1 MIRLS
6 AFADEYAKDL
16 SEQIEGL
23 KRNGI
28 SLLELRSIGDKGV
41 ADFTDEEAERY
52 YEELK
57 ANGISVWSIG
67 SPLGKVDIDCDF
79 SEYEKKI
86 RRIYRIAN
94 IMHTDKIRMFSFYK
108 AYDQKEKVFEYLR
121 KMCEIAKEYGVTL
134 YHENEREIY
143 GDTFERVLEIKENV
157 PELKHVFDPANYA
170 LIGVDC
176 KDAIDRFINE
186 VGYFHI
192 KDAIYSTGEI
202 VPAGE
207 GDGQFPHIIDILPD
221 KDYVFTMEPHLWEF
235 WAYAS
240 IDKAEM
246 KHKTEFENG
255 KKAFCHAV
263 DAIKALL
270 NSKGYVEKNGVF
282 SKK

>member
-1 MIRLS
+1 MIRLC
-6 AFADEYAKDL
+6 AFADEYGKDL

-41 ADFTDEEAERY
+41 ADFTDEEAENF
-52 YEELK
+52 YEQLK
-57 ANGISVWSIG
+57 ASGISVWSIG
-67 SPLGKVDIDCDF
+67 SPLGKVDINCDF
-79 SEYEKKI
+79 TEYEKTI
-86 RRIYRIAN
+86 RRVCRIAN

-108 AYDQKEKVFEYLR
+108 AYDQKEKVFSYLKR
-121 KMCEIAKEYGVTL
+121 MLEIAKEYNVTL

-143 GDTFERVLEIKENV
+143 GDVFERVREIRDRV

-176 KDAIDRFINE
+176 KKAIDEFIGD

-192 KDAIYSTGEI
+192 KDAIFSTGQI

-207 GDGQFPHIIDILPD
+207 GDGQFEHIISLLGD
-221 KDYVFTMEPHLWEF
+221 KDYVFTMEPHLWHF
-235 WAYAS
+235 WAYSS

-255 KKAFCHAV
+255 KRAFCSAV

-270 NSKGYVEKNGVF
+270 FKAGYKEKNGGFVL
-282 SKK
+282 